1 MSEEI
6 IHAKMNEFFSHPF
19 KNSKISVWESQK
31 GNRFWTFL
39 KMSKIE
45 KGRMSLEKTL
55 FTA

>member
-1 MSEEI
+1 MSREI
-6 IHAKMNEFFSHPF
+6 IHSKMNEFFSTPF

-31 GNRFWTFL
+31 GNQFWTFL

-45 KGRMSLEKTL
+45 KGWMSLEKTL